1 MNTNPHSNKKILIV
15 GAGIAGLAFAIMCE
29 KRGFAYDLV
38 EKAAAFRPQGYSVTI
53 PPGGIEAL
61 KTLGIYENI
70 APKATSVRGVLLA
83 TSEGR
88 LVDFENHNLD
98 VITVR
103 RSELHSALLAQVS
116 QPVQYNTEVRFDDMS
131 LSKYD
136 IVVGADGLH
145 SRVRSICMPDTSPV
159 PTGVAF
165 WTCFMPE
172 SQYRTFSATHITQYW
187 HGGNFVGIF
196 PLNDGASIVLSS
208 HVDPSTNLNDIRVA
222 DYFSGMS
229 DDLDKVLQTIDQTTM
244 YKGHLH
250 EVKLSRWQNY
260 PYVLIGDAAHAMMPA
275 TGMGSTAGMLDAVVL
290 SEQLAAQHDWNK
302 ALAHYQL
309 ERSTSARY
317 AQTAS
322 HLITE
327 AMLATGVRGS
337 FNQKAAQILPDSFFA
352 RVFR

>member
-1 MNTNPHSNKKILIV
+1 MQQHKQHKPILIV

-38 EKAAAFRPQGYSVTI
+38 EKSSEFRPQGYSVTI
-53 PPGGIEAL
+53 PPGGIDAL
-61 KTLGIYENI
+61 RTLGIYEHI
-70 APKATSVRGVLLA
+70 APKATSVKGVLLA

-88 LVDFENHNLD
+88 LVDFESHNLD

-103 RSELHSALLAQVS
+103 RTELHNALLAQVS
-116 QPVQYNTEVRFDDMS
+116 QPVQYSTEVCFDDTL

-145 SRVRSICMPDTSPV
+145 SRVRATCMPNALPM

-165 WTCFMPE
+165 WTCFIPD
-172 SQYRTFSATHITQYW
+172 SQYRKFSATHITQYW
-187 HGGNFVGIF
+187 HSGNFAGIF
-196 PLNDGASIVLSS
+196 PLNGGASIVLSS
-208 HVDPSTNLNDIRVA
+208 HVDPSTDLGGIEIVDH
-222 DYFSGMS
+222 FSGIS
-229 DDLDKVLQTIDQTTM
+229 DDLNEVLQTINQTAM
-244 YKGHLH
+244 YRGHLH
-250 EVKLSRWQNY
+250 EVKLPRWQDY

-290 SEQLAAQHDWNK
+290 AEQLATQDDWSK
-302 ALAHYQL
+302 ALSRYQA
-309 ERSTSARY
+309 ERSNSARY

-327 AMLATGVRGS
+327 AMLATGVRGT
-337 FNQKAAQILPDSFFA
+337 FNQKAAQILPDSFFT